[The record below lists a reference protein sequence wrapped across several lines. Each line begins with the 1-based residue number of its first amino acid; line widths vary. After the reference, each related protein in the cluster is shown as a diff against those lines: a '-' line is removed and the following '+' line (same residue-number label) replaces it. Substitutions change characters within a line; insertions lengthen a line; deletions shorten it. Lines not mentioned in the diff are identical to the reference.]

1 MKHLT
6 TTLLLLY
13 SLCGLA
19 QTGFIEV
26 TVMDTVWMKPASF
39 DYIIEIADTEG
50 STIYPPLSVGGGVTV
65 DSVYNEGT
73 SEAQKQEQFRDLK
86 AFLTKKKYTFRDP
99 ESPIPGLDRFTPE
112 GIAVT
117 LKSAN
122 DLKRLKA
129 DLKTLDYVEGR
140 LSGADFGDEARYDAA
155 IYTKLVNRARTKAGV
170 ISNASGQKAGKI
182 LEIKEVE
189 HHKDMEDLNI
199 YDVYFVFNKGRLFE
213 DENGNVHGELTRT
226 ITVKFVTE

>member
-1 MKHLT
+1 MKNLT
-6 TTLLLLY
+6 LTLLLLC
-13 SLCGLA
+13 SLCSFA

-26 TVMDTVWMKPASF
+26 TVTDTVWTKPISF
-39 DYIIEIADTEG
+39 DYIVGINTED
-50 STIYPPLSVGGGVTV
+50 SWTVYPPLSAGEPVA
-65 DSVYNEGT
+65 DSVYNEDVY
-73 SEAQKQEQFRDLK
+73 EAQSQQKLKDLK
-86 AFLTKKKYTFRDP
+86 AFLTKKKYTFHEP
-99 ESPIPGLDRFTPE
+99 ENPIPGLDRFTPN

-117 LKSAN
+117 LKTTK

-129 DLKTLDYVEGR
+129 DLKTLDYVEGK
-140 LSGADFGDEARYDAA
+140 LGGADFGDEARYDAA
-155 IYTKLVNRARTKAGV
+155 IYTKLVSRARTKAQIIGA
-170 ISNASGQKAGKI
+170 ASGQKAGKI
-182 LEIKEVE
+182 LEIKEIE